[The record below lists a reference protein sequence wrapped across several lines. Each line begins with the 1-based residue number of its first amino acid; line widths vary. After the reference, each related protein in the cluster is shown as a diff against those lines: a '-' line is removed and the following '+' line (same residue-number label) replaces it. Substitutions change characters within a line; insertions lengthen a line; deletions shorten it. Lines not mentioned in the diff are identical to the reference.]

1 MDFNLSDEQKMVL
14 DSARDFAEREVRP
27 RAAAVD
33 AEGRFPRES
42 IAKLAELGFLGV
54 FIPPEYGGSG
64 LDTLSYALI
73 IEEISRACAAT
84 GVIVSAHNS
93 LVCFPL
99 LEFGTEEQ
107 KQKYLVPLAK
117 GEAVGAFALTEP
129 EAGSDAASQRTVAVV
144 DGEDYI
150 LNGSKIFITNAM
162 IAKTFLVFCL
172 TDPPSG
178 VRGIS
183 AFILERDMP
192 GFTVGRKEET
202 LGIRGSGACT
212 LHFDNVRL
220 PKANMLGELNKGFR
234 VAMTTLDAGRI
245 GIAAQAVGIGQ
256 SALDESLKYSK
267 ERKQFGKPISSFQAL
282 QWMIADTATE
292 LEAARLLTWRAASL
306 KDTGAS
312 ITREAAQAKLFA
324 SEMATRAAHR
334 AIQIHGGY
342 GYTKEFIVERLY
354 RDARITEIYEGTSEI
369 QRVVIATQVLK

>member
-1 MDFNLSDEQKMVL
+1 MDFTLSEEQRMVL
-14 DSARDFAEREVRP
+14 DTARDFAEREVRP

-64 LDTLSYALI
+64 LDTVSYALI

-93 LVCFPL
+93 LACFPL

-107 KQKYLVPLAK
+107 KQKYLAPMAR

-129 EAGSDAASQRTVAVV
+129 DAGSDAASQRTVAVP
-144 DGEDYI
+144 DGDDFI

-172 TDPPSG
+172 TDPPAG

-183 AFILERDMP
+183 AFIVERDMP

-212 LHFDNVRL
+212 LHFDGVRL

-234 VAMTTLDAGRI
+234 IAMTTLDAGRI

-256 SALDESLKYSK
+256 AALDESLKYSK

-282 QWMIADTATE
+282 QWMLADTATE

-306 KDTGAS
+306 KDAGAS
-312 ITREAAQAKLFA
+312 ITREAAQAKLYA